1 VSIHDTDESD
11 LLRQAR
17 SGDYDAFEQLHDRLE
32 PAIGRFVRRL
42 VGHTQEAEDIVQ
54 DTFIAL
60 YLNMARIEPAENLRP
75 YVFRIARNRCYDL
88 LRRQGRYEELSLD
101 DEPVNV
107 RVSFDLDAQHNP
119 APDDVAHWLLLTLEV
134 QEAMENLPELQRQ
147 ALILYSEEGLSYA
160 EIAEVMGVSVGTIKS
175 RLFHAKKSLRG
186 LVRPE
191 TLRAIQGEPFAEDQE
206 PHPFIP
212 DTVQTIDDGA

>member
-1 VSIHDTDESD
+1 MPEIDESE
-11 LLRQAR
+11 LLRRAR
-17 SGDYDAFEQLHDRLE
+17 SGDYDAFESLHSSLE

-42 VGHTQEAEDIVQ
+42 VGHTPAAEDIVQ

-101 DEPVNV
+101 DEPVSV

-134 QEAMENLPELQRQ
+134 QEAMESLPELQRQ
-147 ALILYSEEGLSYA
+147 ALILYSEEGLSYV
-160 EIAEVMGVSVGTIKS
+160 EIADVMGVSVGTIKS
-175 RLFHAKKSLRG
+175 RLFHAKKNLRR

-191 TLRAIQGEPFAEDQE
+191 TLRAIQGDPTGADEPLQ
-206 PHPFIP
+206 PLIP
-212 DTVQTIDDGA
+212 ETVQTIDDGA

>member
-1 VSIHDTDESD
+1 VSIHEIDESE
-11 LLRQAR
+11 LLRRAR
-17 SGDYDAFEQLHDRLE
+17 RGDYDAFESLHASLE

-60 YLNMARIEPAENLRP
+60 YLNMARIEPVENLRP
-75 YVFRIARNRCYDL
+75 YVFRIARNRSYDL

-107 RVSFDLDAQHNP
+107 RVSFDLDSQHNP

-160 EIAEVMGVSVGTIKS
+160 EIADVMGVSVGTIKS

-191 TLRAIQGEPFAEDQE
+191 TLRAIQGDQMDDEPTRDLKPE
-206 PHPFIP
+206 
-212 DTVQTIDDGA
+212 TVQTMDNGA